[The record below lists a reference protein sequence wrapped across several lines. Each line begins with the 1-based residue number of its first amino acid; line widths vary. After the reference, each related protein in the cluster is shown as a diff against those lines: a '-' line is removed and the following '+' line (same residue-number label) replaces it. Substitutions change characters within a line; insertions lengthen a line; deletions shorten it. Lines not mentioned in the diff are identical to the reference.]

1 VELDRHYIERNDFSA
16 VRRGYD
22 PEEVDRHLG
31 EIADSIQELKR
42 QAKRG
47 PSSLAAQAAEQVR
60 GIVEAAERSAAQI
73 TDGADSEARRIV
85 DEANEQAR
93 QTREKADRDAL
104 DRVQAAEDATQ
115 SVLDRANSV
124 KAEIDRMID
133 DAKSAA
139 DSLGSNLRG
148 GASSLQSE
156 LDAIRGELSGVRE
169 GRLEEAPR
177 GGGASRGA
185 TSAAAMSSSQ
195 PSSIEPDDL
204 DDDEDESL
212 AVEAETDM
220 EPELVVEVEE
230 TIVAANGDSGG
241 ATYED
246 EETAEDV
253 GAETA
258 EEEHAPQASS
268 GGRSIRGAEGARLI
282 ALNMA
287 LNGTPRDETARYLS
301 QNFDL
306 DDQDALLDEVYARV
320 GD

>member
-22 PEEVDRHLG
+22 PEEVDRHLR
-31 EIADSIQELKR
+31 EIAESVQELKR
-42 QAKRG
+42 QAKRS

-60 GIVEAAERSAAQI
+60 GIVEAAERSASEI
-73 TDGADSEARRIV
+73 TDGAESEARRIV
-85 DEANEQAR
+85 DDANERAR
-93 QTREKADRDAL
+93 ETREKADNDAL

-115 SVLDRANSV
+115 SVLDRSNSV
-124 KAEIDRMID
+124 KSEIDRMLD
-133 DAKSAA
+133 DARAAA
-139 DSLGSNLRG
+139 DTLASNLRG
-148 GASSLQSE
+148 SASSLQTE
-156 LDAIRGELSGVRE
+156 LDSIRGELAGVRE
-169 GRLEEAPR
+169 GRLEAESRSPR
-177 GGGASRGA
+177 GGDGGGTA
-185 TSAAAMSSSQ
+185 AAAMAA
-195 PSSIEPDDL
+195 EP
-204 DDDEDESL
+204 
-212 AVEAETDM
+212 AGV
-220 EPELVVEVEE
+220 EPEEIDEGPVDAEPEVVDEVEE
-230 TIVAANGDSGG
+230 TVVDVAANGDGS
-241 ATYED
+241 AVED

-253 GAETA
+253 GAEAA